1 MVNCCYRVDDKC
13 IRISPNIF
21 VVKNQN
27 GFNKALYEFK
37 KPDEGGKYG
46 DENNYSKE
54 ELRKM
59 VDNYPKHYP
68 CVINLNFIWEISKIE
83 VEIINNTELEILN
96 KCYNEFKKGQD
107 SERIAILDII
117 DTLKVIDPY
126 EQCVQYSSIEDGIK
140 AHAETYSFN
149 IESEL
154 FNQLTKEQQALWRKE
169 IEQACISGGE
179 AGVEL
184 ATDPRYKEK
193 LEVKEMEE

>member
-1 MVNCCYRVDDKC
+1 MVNYCYRVDDKC

-96 KCYNEFKKGQD
+96 KCYNEFKKEKRMQ
-107 SERIAILDII
+107 
-117 DTLKVIDPY
+117 
-126 EQCVQYSSIEDGIK
+126 IEK
-140 AHAETYSFN
+140 K
-149 IESEL
+149 
-154 FNQLTKEQQALWRKE
+154 Q
-169 IEQACISGGE
+169 
-179 AGVEL
+179 
-184 ATDPRYKEK
+184 
-193 LEVKEMEE
+193 